1 MLNSDLMSGA
11 SLEALALLLVSSYAI
26 AESALGE
33 ALLSRPMQLA
43 AFALSAER
51 DGAGL
56 LGEGARESTSAGVA
70 ARRRAEA
77 ARSRGLSR
85 CLSRARVRSVIRIR
99 GRR

>member
-11 SLEALALLLVSSYAI
+11 SLEALAMLLVSSYAI

-33 ALLSRPMQLA
+33 RLFGGLSEVGA
-43 AFALSAER
+43 AIAVASFAPTPVA
-51 DGAGL
+51 AG
-56 LGEGARESTSAGVA
+56 GQSSAGA
-70 ARRRAEA
+70 TALRRAEA
-77 ARSRGLSR
+77 LRSRGLSR

>member
-11 SLEALALLLVSSYAI
+11 SLEALAMLLVSSYAI

-33 ALLSRPMQLA
+33 S
-43 AFALSAER
+43 
-51 DGAGL
+51 L
-56 LGEGARESTSAGVA
+56 LGGLREVGAAVAGGDRRSACVS

-77 ARSRGLSR
+77 LRSRGLSR